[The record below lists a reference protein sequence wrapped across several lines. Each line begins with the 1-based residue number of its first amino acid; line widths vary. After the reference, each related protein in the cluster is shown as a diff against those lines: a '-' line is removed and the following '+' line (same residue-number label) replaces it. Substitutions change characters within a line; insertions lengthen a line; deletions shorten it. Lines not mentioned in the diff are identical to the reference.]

1 MLSRSKHARAL
12 SRWPA
17 VARLAGAVI
26 ATLLLAGVAVAS
38 EDAHGAHGHEGGIP
52 FGSLLLSAANL
63 LIFLW
68 VLNRFMMPAVRT
80 WVADRRSRVVE
91 ALEQAATAKAE
102 AERLRAEWQVRLSE
116 LERTAAEMRAQARRD
131 AERERDRILA
141 TAHHL
146 ADTIRRDA
154 ERTAAYET
162 RRIQDQ
168 LRAELVR
175 AAVQLAEEQT
185 RAGWTAADQQRFVA
199 EFLKQVQ
206 A

>member
-1 MLSRSKHARAL
+1 MTRRV
-12 SRWPA
+12 RN
-17 VARLAGAVI
+17 RTLA
-26 ATLLLAGVAVAS
+26 ATVVSLLLSGVAVAS
-38 EDAHGAHGHEGGIP
+38 EEAHGAHGHDGGIP
-52 FGSLLLSAANL
+52 FGTLLLSAANL

-68 VLNRFMMPAVRT
+68 VLNRFLMPAVRT

-102 AERLRAEWQVRLSE
+102 AERLRAAWQVRLGA
-116 LERTAAEMRAQARRD
+116 LERTATEMREQARRD

-141 TAHHL
+141 AARHL

-162 RRIQDQ
+162 RRIADQ

-175 AAVQLAEEQT
+175 AAVQLAEERT
-185 RAGWTAADQQRFVA
+185 RATWTAADQQRFVT

>member
-1 MLSRSKHARAL
+1 MTHRVRSRMWGA
-12 SRWPA
+12 A
-17 VARLAGAVI
+17 VVS
-26 ATLLLAGVAVAS
+26 LLLATVAVAS
-38 EDAHGAHGHEGGIP
+38 EEAHGAHGHDGGIP

-63 LIFLW
+63 LIFVW
-68 VLNRFMMPAVRT
+68 VLNRFMMPAVRS
-80 WVADRRSRVVE
+80 WVAERRSRVVE

-102 AERLRAEWQVRLSE
+102 AERLRAEWQVRLGE

-141 TAHHL
+141 AAQHL

-175 AAVQLAEEQT
+175 AAVQLAEERT
-185 RAGWTAADQQRFVA
+185 RAEWTPADQQRFVA
-199 EFLKQVQ
+199 EFVKQVQ

>member
-1 MLSRSKHARAL
+1 MTRRVGSRTWGA
-12 SRWPA
+12 A
-17 VARLAGAVI
+17 VAP
-26 ATLLLAGVAVAS
+26 LLLAGVAVAS
-38 EDAHGAHGHEGGIP
+38 EEAHGAHGHEGGIP
-52 FGSLLLSAANL
+52 FGTLLLSAANL

-68 VLNRFMMPAVRT
+68 VLNRFMMPAIRT
-80 WVADRRSRVVE
+80 WVADRRKRVVE
-91 ALEQAATAKAE
+91 ALEQAATAKAA
-102 AERLRAEWQVRLSE
+102 AERLRAEWQVRLGE
-116 LERTAAEMRAQARRD
+116 LDRTAAEMREQARRD

-141 TAHHL
+141 AAQHL

-175 AAVQLAEEQT
+175 AAVQLAEDRT
-185 RAGWTAADQQRFVA
+185 RADWTAADQQRFVA

>member
-1 MLSRSKHARAL
+1 MTHRVRSRTWGA
-12 SRWPA
+12 A
-17 VARLAGAVI
+17 VVS
-26 ATLLLAGVAVAS
+26 LLLATVAVAS
-38 EDAHGAHGHEGGIP
+38 EEAHGAHGHDGGIP

-63 LIFLW
+63 LIFVW
-68 VLNRFMMPAVRT
+68 VLNRFMMPAVRS
-80 WVADRRSRVVE
+80 WVAERRSRVVE

-102 AERLRAEWQVRLSE
+102 AERLRAEWQVRLGE

-141 TAHHL
+141 AAQHL

-175 AAVQLAEEQT
+175 AAVQLAEERT
-185 RAGWTAADQQRFVA
+185 RAEWTAADQQRFVA
-199 EFLKQVQ
+199 EFVKQVQ